1 MTLLISVFA
10 AIISTA
16 VWYFCAERKKYLLNV
31 PCYIFWGASVMW
43 FVDAVFEYSELK
55 AAYFTP
61 APEDMLND
69 AFLGFSII
77 ALGLI
82 VWIIIL
88 LIKDPNSVI
97 RDALF
102 CKKINSKIIIFS
114 EVIFHFAVFM
124 NIIFFAVKHN
134 IGDKY

>member
-16 VWYFCAERKKYLLNV
+16 VWYFCAKRKKYLLNV

-69 AFLGFSII
+69 AFLGFSVI

-88 LIKDPNSVI
+88 LIKDPNNVI

-102 CKKINSKIIIFS
+102 SKKTNSKVNFFS
-114 EVIFHFAVFM
+114 EVIFHFAVFYEY
-124 NIIFFAVKHN
+124 NNFCGKI
-134 IGDKY
+134 

>member
-16 VWYFCAERKKYLLNV
+16 VWYFCAKRKKYLLNV

-69 AFLGFSII
+69 AFLGFSVI

-88 LIKDPNSVI
+88 LIKDPNNVI

-102 CKKINSKIIIFS
+102 SKKKQI
-114 EVIFHFAVFM
+114 
-124 NIIFFAVKHN
+124 VK
-134 IGDKY
+134 

>member
-55 AAYFTP
+55 TAYFTP

-69 AFLGFSII
+69 

-102 CKKINSKIIIFS
+102 SKKNK
-114 EVIFHFAVFM
+114 
-124 NIIFFAVKHN
+124 
-134 IGDKY
+134 

>member
-55 AAYFTP
+55 AA
-61 APEDMLND
+61 
-69 AFLGFSII
+69 
-77 ALGLI
+77 
-82 VWIIIL
+82 
-88 LIKDPNSVI
+88 
-97 RDALF
+97 
-102 CKKINSKIIIFS
+102 
-114 EVIFHFAVFM
+114 
-124 NIIFFAVKHN
+124 
-134 IGDKY
+134 

>member
-61 APEDMLND
+61 APEDAERCVFRFFDYCIGSHYLDNY
-69 AFLGFSII
+69 
-77 ALGLI
+77 I
-82 VWIIIL
+82 V
-88 LIKDPNSVI
+88 
-97 RDALF
+97 
-102 CKKINSKIIIFS
+102 
-114 EVIFHFAVFM
+114 
-124 NIIFFAVKHN
+124 
-134 IGDKY
+134 DKGPE

>member
-16 VWYFCAERKKYLLNV
+16 VWYFCAQRKKYLLNV
-31 PCYIFWGASVMW
+31 PCYLFWGASVMW

-82 VWIIIL
+82 VWIIML

-102 CKKINSKIIIFS
+102 SKKK
-114 EVIFHFAVFM
+114 
-124 NIIFFAVKHN
+124 
-134 IGDKY
+134 

>member
-55 AAYFTP
+55 AAYFRLFGYCIGSHCLDNYI
-61 APEDMLND
+61 ADKGPE
-69 AFLGFSII
+69 
-77 ALGLI
+77 
-82 VWIIIL
+82 
-88 LIKDPNSVI
+88 
-97 RDALF
+97 
-102 CKKINSKIIIFS
+102 
-114 EVIFHFAVFM
+114 
-124 NIIFFAVKHN
+124 
-134 IGDKY
+134 